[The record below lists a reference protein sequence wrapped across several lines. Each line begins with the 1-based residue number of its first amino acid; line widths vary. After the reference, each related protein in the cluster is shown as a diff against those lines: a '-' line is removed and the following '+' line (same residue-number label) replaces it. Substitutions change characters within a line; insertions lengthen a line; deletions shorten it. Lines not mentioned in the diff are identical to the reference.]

1 MIVTIEMPG
10 GSLAQGELLS
20 QYAGIAVVDTGRD
33 VLTGYLVPRVGAG
46 LQAQAGVSGHTDT
59 PEGQDG
65 PSAAKNRGV
74 QE

>member
-1 MIVTIEMPG
+1 MIVTIQLP
-10 GSLAQGELLS
+10 GSLAQGDLISRLGDVATIN
-20 QYAGIAVVDTGRD
+20 AGGLI
-33 VLTGYLVPRVGAG
+33 LTGPVVRRRGAWLDG
-46 LQAQAGVSGHTDT
+46 ESSGHTDT

>member
-1 MIVTIEMPG
+1 MIVTIQLP
-10 GSLAQGELLS
+10 GSLAQGDLISRL
-20 QYAGIAVVDTGRD
+20 GD
-33 VLTGYLVPRVGAG
+33 VATIKLDGQLLTGPVVPRVKAG

-59 PEGQDG
+59 TEGQDG